1 MKILYQGKKV
11 FLSSTLKN
19 DFLLPKSFKK
29 LPFDKIK
36 DDILGKKYELSIVLI
51 GKKYAKSLNKQYR
64 KKDGPT
70 DILSFPLSPATGEI
84 FICPEVAKKKSL
96 SFFSD
101 KLPQNKKTE
110 NYLLLLVIHGN
121 LHLKGLA
128 HGSKMNKYEL
138 TYYSRY
144 RRRYL

>member
-1 MKILYQGKKV
+1 M
-11 FLSSTLKN
+11 SSTLKN

-51 GKKYAKSLNKQYR
+51 GKKRAKSLNKKYR
-64 KKDGPT
+64 KKDKPT
-70 DILSFPLSPATGEI
+70 DILSFPLSPTAGEI

-96 SFFSD
+96 NFFSD
-101 KLPQNKKTE
+101 KLPSNKKTE

-121 LHLKGLA
+121 LHLKGLP
-128 HGSKMNKYEL
+128 HSSKMEKYEL